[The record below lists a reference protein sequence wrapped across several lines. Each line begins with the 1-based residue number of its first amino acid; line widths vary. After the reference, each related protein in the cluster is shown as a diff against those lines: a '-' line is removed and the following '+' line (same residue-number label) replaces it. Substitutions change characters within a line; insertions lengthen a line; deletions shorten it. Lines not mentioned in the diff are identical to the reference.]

1 MSQAA
6 FALAGFR
13 AMVASDLQGGV
24 ASYAGADYPCTVG
37 TFDIQQTLT
46 PGGFTPMLLGDIQV
60 AVADL
65 PEGAEF
71 KAGQNVTVS
80 PNTGAVRPCKVHS
93 YKELGP
99 LISVTLRDLNQ
110 SA

>member
-13 AMVASDLQGGV
+13 AMVASDLQGGS

-60 AVADL
+60 AASDL
-65 PEGAEF
+65 PPATEF
-71 KAGQNVTVS
+71 KAGQAVTVT
-80 PNTGAVRPCKVHS
+80 PTTGPARSCKVHS
-93 YKELGP
+93 VKSLGAI
-99 LISVTLRDLNQ
+99 LSVTLRDINQ
-110 SA
+110 GA